1 MLFSSL
7 EFIFVFLPLTWLAFY
22 GASRWLGLRMALG
35 ALAVAS
41 VVFYGWWRP
50 EGLVLF
56 LGSVTANY
64 GIARLI
70 SGPDRRSRGWYC
82 AGLALN
88 LGVLLYFKYG
98 AFASPLLLKLGLLEE
113 AILQETLPLGISF
126 FTFTQIAYLV
136 DRSRGEAAPPSFLR
150 YLLFVSFF
158 PHLIAGPVL
167 HHRLIMPQFER
178 LAFNWGSGSTGLF
191 LFAVGLAKKVGIAD
205 PVGRMVDYGFS
216 HAVGMEPAQ
225 AWVVLL
231 GYTVQLYFDFSGYS
245 DMAVG
250 LGKMCGVE
258 LPWNFDSPYRCTSLA
273 EFWRRWHMTLSNFF
287 KDYVYIPLGGSHCG
301 AARQSFNLLLTMTL
315 AGLWHGAGWTFILW
329 GLLHGVGLVVNHL
342 WRTRFP
348 PLPSLLGW
356 GLTMGVVLPGWV
368 LFRASDLTQAWLI
381 YRRLG
386 GEAATQGA
394 ADMALLVEQAG
405 AFLVLGLI
413 LALACPNAKRL
424 AGLHQPTTRWTLAT
438 AALLFIAGVLI
449 LANQQQPE
457 FLYFNF

>member
-22 GASRWLGLRMALG
+22 AASRWLGLGWALST
-35 ALAVAS
+35 LAVAS

-64 GIARLI
+64 GVARLI
-70 SGPDRRSRGWYC
+70 NGPDRRSRGWFY
-82 AGLALN
+82 AGLVLN
-88 LGVLLYFKYG
+88 LSVLGFCKYG
-98 AFASPLLLKLGLLEE
+98 AFASPLFVQAGWLEE
-113 AILQETLPLGISF
+113 PMLQDTLPLGISF

-178 LAFNWGSGSTGLF
+178 LAFSWGSGSTGLF

-205 PVGRMVDYGFS
+205 PVGRMVDYGFG
-216 HAVGMEPAQ
+216 HAAEMEPAH
-225 AWVVLL
+225 AWVVLT
-231 GYTVQLYFDFSGYS
+231 GYAVQLYFDFSGYS

-258 LPWNFDSPYRCTSLA
+258 MPWNFDSPYRCTSLA

-287 KDYVYIPLGGSHCG
+287 KDYVYIPLGGSKCGTARHCG
-301 AARQSFNLLLTMTL
+301 NLLLTMGL

-342 WRTRFP
+342 WRTRFA
-348 PLPSLLGW
+348 PLPRLIGW
-356 GLTMGVVLPGWV
+356 GLTMALVLPGWV
-368 LFRASDLTQAWLI
+368 LFRASDLTQAGLI

-386 GEAATQGA
+386 GEAAPRATG
-394 ADMALLVEQAG
+394 DMSVMVEHSG

-413 LALACPNAKRL
+413 LAFACPNAKRL
-424 AGLHQPTTRWTLAT
+424 AERHQPTARWTIAT
-438 AALLFIAGVLI
+438 AALLFLSVVLI

>member
-1 MLFSSL
+1 M
-7 EFIFVFLPLTWLAFY
+7 EF
-22 GASRWLGLRMALG
+22 
-35 ALAVAS
+35 
-41 VVFYGWWRP
+41 RP
-50 EGLVLF
+50 
-56 LGSVTANY
+56 
-64 GIARLI
+64 
-70 SGPDRRSRGWYC
+70 
-82 AGLALN
+82 
-88 LGVLLYFKYG
+88 
-98 AFASPLLLKLGLLEE
+98 
-113 AILQETLPLGISF
+113 
-126 FTFTQIAYLV
+126 
-136 DRSRGEAAPPSFLR
+136 
-150 YLLFVSFF
+150 
-158 PHLIAGPVL
+158 
-167 HHRLIMPQFER
+167 
-178 LAFNWGSGSTGLF
+178 
-191 LFAVGLAKKVGIAD
+191 
-205 PVGRMVDYGFS
+205 
-216 HAVGMEPAQ
+216 
-225 AWVVLL
+225 
-231 GYTVQLYFDFSGYS
+231 
-245 DMAVG
+245 
-250 LGKMCGVE
+250 
-258 LPWNFDSPYRCTSLA
+258 PYRCTSLA